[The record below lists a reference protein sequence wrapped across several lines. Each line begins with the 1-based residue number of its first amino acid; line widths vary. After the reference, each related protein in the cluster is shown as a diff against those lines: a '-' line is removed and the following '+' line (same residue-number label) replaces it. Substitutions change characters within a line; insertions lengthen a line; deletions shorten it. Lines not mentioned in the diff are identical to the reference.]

1 MCPINGA
8 STMQL
13 SSLKSGQAGYS
24 NQGNKVKIAQTQC
37 FRDLIDSGSVYVD
50 KTEQIF
56 RLLNTERTFIAR
68 PRRFGKTLM
77 LDTIETLFEYGVDPC
92 FRDTWIHDR
101 WTEQTCPVLRLDFLK
116 FGVSDYD
123 GFAARF
129 IGKIRSFAERLGL

>member
-56 RLLNTERTFIAR
+56 RLLNTERTFIAGPAVSAR
-68 PRRFGKTLM
+68 P
-77 LDTIETLFEYGVDPC
+77 
-92 FRDTWIHDR
+92 
-101 WTEQTCPVLRLDFLK
+101 
-116 FGVSDYD
+116 
-123 GFAARF
+123 
-129 IGKIRSFAERLGL
+129 

>member
-1 MCPINGA
+1 
-8 STMQL
+8 MQL
-13 SSLKSGQAGYS
+13 FSVKTGHAESS

-129 IGKIRSFAERLGL
+129 IGEIRSFAKRLGL

>member
-24 NQGNKVKIAQTQC
+24 NQGNKVKIALTQC

-56 RLLNTERTFIAR
+56 RLLRSRRTFIAR

-77 LDTIETLFEYGVDPC
+77 LDTIETLFE
-92 FRDTWIHDR
+92 
-101 WTEQTCPVLRLDFLK
+101 
-116 FGVSDYD
+116 
-123 GFAARF
+123 
-129 IGKIRSFAERLGL
+129 